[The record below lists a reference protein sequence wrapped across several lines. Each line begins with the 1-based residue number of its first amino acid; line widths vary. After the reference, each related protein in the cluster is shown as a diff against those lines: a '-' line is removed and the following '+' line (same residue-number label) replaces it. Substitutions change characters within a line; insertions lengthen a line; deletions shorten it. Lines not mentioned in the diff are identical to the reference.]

1 MELHATFIQNMCN
14 LSSFSMVLCSFVIA
28 AWGGQLYDRL
38 KNLTEV
44 MWSLR
49 WTFKMPSPAESFSA
63 WQKLQ
68 PICEWWA
75 EGLLWSL
82 SCFLFFFWSVKAEA
96 DSIVLLSS
104 ARPLHPWHHL
114 AFPQTH
120 LPSLYRTSNSLPSRG
135 NMRAGGAVSEPETS
149 LVLKL
154 AFPLAVAVQHSYN
167 FKSFG

>member
-75 EGLLWSL
+75 EGLLWS
-82 SCFLFFFWSVKAEA
+82 CFPSLRVAFFFFFFQTAEVSKQKLTVRCYSPA
-96 DSIVLLSS
+96 HGLSIPDTIWLFLRLICLLSTGLQT
-104 ARPLHPWHHL
+104 AYLPKETWGRVELFQNQIPLWSWSSH
-114 AFPQTH
+114 
-120 LPSLYRTSNSLPSRG
+120 SL
-135 NMRAGGAVSEPETS
+135 
-149 LVLKL
+149 
-154 AFPLAVAVQHSYN
+154 
-167 FKSFG
+167 